1 MIIFLLMALM
11 IIAASSF
18 FAVHLI
24 KRRKSLTW
32 WDYSFPY
39 AGIIV
44 WFLLLI
50 GGAGKTASLS
60 NFVIEVFW
68 IALVSIIMQ
77 WLVVGVSFTSHPAS
91 SILGRILTSLP
102 IITSII
108 IRLTVETIPE

>member
-1 MIIFLLMALM
+1 MALM

-18 FAVHLI
+18 FAVQPI
-24 KRRKSLTW
+24 KRRKRVTW

-68 IALVSIIMQ
+68 IALVSIIIQ
-77 WLVVGVSFTSHPAS
+77 WLVVGVYCMSKPAS
-91 SILGRILTSLP
+91 FILGRILTSFP
-102 IITSII
+102 IITAII
-108 IRLTVETIPE
+108 IRLTVETLPE

>member
-1 MIIFLLMALM
+1 MIVFLLMALM

-18 FAVHLI
+18 FATQLM

-39 AGIIV
+39 TGIIV
-44 WFLLLI
+44 WFFLLI
-50 GGAGKTASLS
+50 GGIGKTASLS

-68 IALVSIIMQ
+68 ITIVSIIVPWM
-77 WLVVGVSFTSHPAS
+77 VVVVSFMSKPTS
-91 SILGRILTSLP
+91 SILGRILTSFP

-108 IRLTVETIPE
+108 IRLTVETLPE

>member
-18 FAVHLI
+18 FAAQVL

-32 WDYSFPY
+32 WDHAFPF
-39 AGIIV
+39 AGILV

-68 IALVSIIMQ
+68 IALVSIIIH
-77 WLVVGVSFTSHPAS
+77 WLVVGVSFVSQPAS
-91 SILGRILTSLP
+91 FMLGRILTSFP
-102 IITSII
+102 IITAII
-108 IRLTVETIPE
+108 LRLTVETLPE